1 MGRPRKLGQ
10 ATANDVARLQI
21 AVANL
26 ATDITDL
33 RVEIIK
39 RLDALAGRH
48 APNPAPAVTVEP
60 ERKNY

>member
-1 MGRPRKLGQ
+1 MGRPRKPGQ

-48 APNPAPAVTVEP
+48 APNPTPVEP
-60 ERKNY
+60 ERENYQS